1 MLVPRH
7 SFTTRLLLA
16 CISSKLYHGHE
27 TLDDLFA
34 DIARQACE
42 LASNGITALWLIIVH
57 FAIRTFPQ
65 NPMIL
70 CLAPTC
76 LRPRARLKATPSN
89 FWRLDWKV
97 IGPSWERPCAWSK
110 FVGFPYSVF
119 GKCLIPKWMLH
130 AKNGNFSK
138 FRGVGWCEA
147 YHLSTGWQCT
157 RICHIC
163 TGKDWHIPLDS
174 AQWHTGGPGETP
186 YQTLSPVMDIP
197 GLGNPVAAQLDYCH
211 AFHLGM
217 GLDMGASTIV
227 LLCKLGHF
235 GNQRALNNQL
245 MDAFRRFRDWCHHNK
260 KATSINGFS
269 KLDFDMVSVLGI
281 WSVIFLLPNP

>member
-1 MLVPRH
+1 MAAGDQSQRHWSMQWLIVAWIHYSAFLLSTPNKIPAWICGRFAFYGRDCMLVPRH

-70 CLAPTC
+70 CCLAPTC

-97 IGPSWERPCAWSK
+97 IGPFWERPCAWSK

-119 GKCLIPKWMLH
+119 GKCLIPSECYMPRMVTFPSSGVWGDVRLITSLRAGNALESAISVRERTGTFH
-130 AKNGNFSK
+130 WIQRNGIQ
-138 FRGVGWCEA
+138 EA
-147 YHLSTGWQCT
+147 QVRHHTKPYLRWWTS
-157 RICHIC
+157 
-163 TGKDWHIPLDS
+163 LDL
-174 AQWHTGGPGETP
+174 AI
-186 YQTLSPVMDIP
+186 L
-197 GLGNPVAAQLDYCH
+197 LLLNL
-211 AFHLGM
+211 
-217 GLDMGASTIV
+217 TIV
-227 LLCKLGHF
+227 MHSIWEWGWTWV
-235 GNQRALNNQL
+235 RAL
-245 MDAFRRFRDWCHHNK
+245 
-260 KATSINGFS
+260 
-269 KLDFDMVSVLGI
+269 
-281 WSVIFLLPNP
+281 